1 MKRIT
6 WDESLS
12 VGVEAIDEQHRRW
25 IDNYNRVAVAIESHA
40 GPAPVTTTLAFLID
54 YTQTHFD
61 TEKRFMTE
69 TKYPGMADHLAK
81 HDELSRTVSNLVADY
96 EEEQE
101 TATLQTAVETLLGNW
116 LIDHIESTDQA
127 FGAYVKE
134 NGYELKL

>member
-25 IDNYNRVAVAIESHA
+25 IENYNRVAVAVESHA
-40 GPAPVTTTLAFLID
+40 GPTPVTKTLTFLID
-54 YTQTHFD
+54 YTHTHFD

-69 TKYPGMADHLAK
+69 TSYPGMADHLAQ
-81 HDELSRTVSNLVADY
+81 HDDLTRSVSNLVADF

-101 TATLQTAVETLLGNW
+101 TTTLQTAVETLLGNW
-116 LIDHIESTDQA
+116 LIDHIRSTDQA

-134 NGYELKL
+134 NGFHLSM